1 MKKFSIILLLM
12 AILLQG
18 CASYRQVELADVE
31 FGKVKMKGFTQAE
44 IQVTLKVDNPTR
56 STFFITSLDGT
67 INNAGTEFARF
78 ALAQEISV
86 PPGKPAIVPAKI
98 TAEVA
103 DPLALLSK
111 GLNLNTLKNEK
122 FTVDALLQIRRGK
135 IRKNFRIKDVPL
147 KQLLQELNL
156 QL

>member
-1 MKKFSIILLLM
+1 M
-12 AILLQG
+12 
-18 CASYRQVELADVE
+18 E

-67 INNAGTEFARF
+67 INSAGTEFARF
-78 ALAQEISV
+78 ALAQEILV

-122 FTVDALLQIRRGK
+122 FTVDASLQIRRGK